1 MSSYEEYL
9 QDLLELKNKEIDL
22 YKNFIEKQLRCTIQ
36 ENVEKELICNRYRIE
51 KEYFKTITI
60 PESKFAIRI
69 TLENK

>member
-1 MSSYEEYL
+1 MNSYEEYL

-22 YKNFIEKQLRCTIQ
+22 YKNFIEKQL
-36 ENVEKELICNRYRIE
+36 ICNGYRIKE
-51 KEYFKTITI
+51 EYFKTITI